1 MLLKTPIYFWL
12 LAGLWACQAPRISQP
27 AIPRHQG
34 LAKFDTIGLA
44 YERFGRPRNEAI
56 LLIGGTNSQ
65 LTVWPVSFCERLA
78 RAGYQVIRFDN
89 RDAGLSTKFT
99 RAAGPDWPAIGA
111 ALQAKRPV
119 PLAYTLDD
127 MADDAVGLLTY
138 LAIKKAHIVGVS
150 MGGMIAQRVAYRHAD
165 RVLSLVSIMAGGG
178 KADFPLIA
186 KPAVLAS
193 IPPPGPPTDTTAY
206 IQREIKVW
214 QVLGG
219 PRYRTDSAAIRR
231 QVESD
236 RMRSYNP
243 QGYER
248 QGAASMAGFYAG
260 RQQQLQSIRVP
271 TLVIHG
277 SEDPLVLP
285 AAGRDVADHIPNAR
299 FELIDGMGHLIAEP
313 WLDKL
318 ADLIL
323 SQTKQV
329 LP

>member
-1 MLLKTPIYFWL
+1 MLLKTLLCFCF
-12 LAGLWACQAPRISQP
+12 LAGLGACCTPRIRQE
-27 AIPRHQG
+27 AILRQTG
-34 LAKFDTIGLA
+34 LAKSDTITLA
-44 YERFGRPRNEAI
+44 YERFGQPRTEAI

-65 LTVWPVSFCERLA
+65 LTAWPVSFCERLA

-99 RAAGPDWPAIGA
+99 QLAGPDWLAMGH
-111 ALQAKRPV
+111 ALQAKKPV
-119 PLAYTLDD
+119 PVAYTLDD
-127 MADDAVGLLTY
+127 MADDAVGVLSY
-138 LAIKKAHIVGVS
+138 LNIQKAHIVGVS

-186 KPAVLAS
+186 KPAVMAS
-193 IPPPGPPTDTTAY
+193 IPPPGLPTDTAAY
-206 IQREIKVW
+206 IRREIKVL

-219 PRYRTDSAAIRR
+219 PSYQTDSVAIRR
-231 QVESD
+231 LVERD
-236 RMRSYNP
+236 LMRSYDP

-248 QGAASMAGFYAG
+248 QGAASLAGFYAG

-285 AAGRDVADHIPNAR
+285 AAGRDVAEHISNAR
-299 FELIDGMGHLIAEP
+299 FELIEGMGHLIAEP

-329 LP
+329 VP